1 MLYDQSGAPAPPY
14 IHTWIVTIYT
24 DTTQSNTF
32 FWQPCENMFFKHK
45 IINNYYMCVY
55 VYFKVYSKM
64 LSAIPCYF
72 TCWGCYL
79 IACPLRAGDIILY
92 EHFAGEIICWF
103 EHPHDGL
110 YVRVRK
116 LDLVDRTT
124 WGSKW
129 KVSNDTVD
137 WRISTTSTPDIPT
150 WYTATLATGSSS
162 FACAKKREFA
172 SQTCLQKKSLPPKL
186 VCLLAVA

>member
-1 MLYDQSGAPAPPY
+1 
-14 IHTWIVTIYT
+14 
-24 DTTQSNTF
+24 
-32 FWQPCENMFFKHK
+32 
-45 IINNYYMCVY
+45 MCVY
-55 VYFKVYSKM
+55 IYFKVYSKM

-79 IACPLRAGDIILY
+79 IVCPLRAGDIILY

-162 FACAKKREFA
+162 FACAKKKEFA

-186 VCLLAVA
+186 VCLLAVAWPLSLPAVCPLLTPHTAVCPLL